1 MRPRQGSDGL
11 KETIAKLVELQKVD
25 HRVVD
30 LKKRK
35 DELDGGLVGAKKG
48 VETAKTALDAAHKAL
63 LEAKSHVH
71 RKEMDIAEREEQMR
85 QLNGK
90 LGGATSNK
98 EYQGILLKIGELKGE
113 NGRTETDI
121 LMGMDE
127 VEGKEKLHEDAKS
140 KMRDADVALKD
151 AESNVAGQKSAMEA
165 EAADASSQRA
175 SLATQVPAEAL
186 RIYERIRA
194 GNKRSGTAVAVVHG
208 EYCQG
213 CQMAITSHELTELIK
228 GEKICICRTCQRI
241 LVLET

>member
-1 MRPRQGSDGL
+1 V
-11 KETIAKLVELQKVD
+11 KETISKLVELQKVD
-25 HRVVD
+25 HLVAL

-35 DELDGGLVGAKKG
+35 DDLDGGLVGARKG
-48 VETAKTALDAAHKAL
+48 VETAKAAVEVAHKAL
-63 LEAKSHVH
+63 LESKSHVH
-71 RKEMDIAEREEQMR
+71 RKEMDVQEREEQMR

-113 NGRTETDI
+113 NGKTETDI

-127 VEGKEKLHEDAKS
+127 VESKEKLHEEAKS
-140 KMRDADVALKD
+140 KMRDAEAAFRE
-151 AESNVAGQKSAMEA
+151 AEEKVSGQKSAMES
-165 EAADASSQRA
+165 EAAEASSQRTTLA
-175 SLATQVPAEAL
+175 SQVPAEAL
-186 RIYERIRA
+186 RVYERIRA

>member
-1 MRPRQGSDGL
+1 M

-30 LKKRK
+30 LKKRR
-35 DELDGGLVGAKKG
+35 DDLDGGLVGAKKG
-48 VETAKTALDAAHKAL
+48 VEAAKAALDAAHKVL
-63 LEAKSHVH
+63 QEAKSHVH
-71 RKEMDIAEREEQMR
+71 RKEMDVQEREGKIR
-85 QLNGK
+85 DLNGK

-98 EYQGILLKIGELKGE
+98 EYQGILLAIGELKAE

-121 LMGMDE
+121 LVGMDE

-140 KMRDADVALKD
+140 KMRDAESALKE
-151 AESNVAGQKSAMEA
+151 AEGKVAAQKSAMEA
-165 EAADASSQRA
+165 EAAEATSQRDA
-175 SLATQVPAEAL
+175 IAAQVPAEAL
-186 RIYERIRA
+186 RVYERIRA

-213 CQMAITSHELTELIK
+213 CQMAITSHELTQLIQ
-228 GEKICICRTCQRI
+228 GEKILTCRTCQRI